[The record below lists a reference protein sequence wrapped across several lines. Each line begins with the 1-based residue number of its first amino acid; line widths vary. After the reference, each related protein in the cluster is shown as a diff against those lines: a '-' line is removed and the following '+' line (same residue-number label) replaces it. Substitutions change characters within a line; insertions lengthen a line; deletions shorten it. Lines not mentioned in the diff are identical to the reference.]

1 MRLRTILRKFHSSSY
16 RRTSAGSF
24 LLALLFLTGM
34 VTATRAQQTES
45 SKDSDKPTLKTHANS
60 SDTAPIK
67 LGNVTLPILLRTKN
81 GSPLPAIQISDLTL
95 SLEGKPATVTAIQSA
110 SSEPLRLCVVV
121 DTSIFLKDQLK
132 AEKQA
137 LDKFLTNALQNPDD
151 KVCILHFDTEVELMV
166 DFTHSKD
173 RIERALNELEPGA
186 APQSGHAEAAQSGN
200 NSDNEDSEIRR
211 PRRPVKA
218 LNDALYLTA
227 DDIFRGQKGRK
238 VLVILSDGID
248 FSSKETLISAT
259 ESLQRSQ
266 ALTFAIY
273 SKGDYSQWNR
283 NQNNNRQGR
292 SGGGGRSGGI
302 GFPGGGG
309 WPGGGGGIGNTGG
322 GGRSGGESRPA
333 NLGTLPDGRKTLE
346 KLTDKT
352 GGRLIEE
359 GKKNSFDDIFNG
371 IALDL
376 RNLMFL
382 TFTPIEGHSDYRR
395 VEVLDK
401 DKNIEVYGP
410 EGYYEK

>member
-1 MRLRTILRKFHSSSY
+1 MRLKTILRKFHSSSD
-16 RRTSAGSF
+16 RRSSANS
-24 LLALLFLTGM
+24 LLVALLYSFVLLT
-34 VTATRAQQTES
+34 TALAQQTQS
-45 SKDSDKPTLKTHANS
+45 SKDPDQPTLKRHAS
-60 SDTAPIK
+60 SEAAPAA
-67 LGNVTLPILLRTKN
+67 LGHVTLPILLRTKN
-81 GSPLPAIQISDLTL
+81 STPLPALKIDDLTL
-95 SLEGKPATVTAIQSA
+95 SLEGKPATVTAIQPA

-137 LDKFLTNALQNPDD
+137 LDKFLINALQNPDD
-151 KVCILHFDTEVELMV
+151 KVCILHFDSEVELLM

-173 RIERALNELEPGA
+173 RIEHALNELGPGA
-186 APQSGHAEAAQSGN
+186 APQPGHAESAQSGN
-200 NSDNEDSEIRR
+200 NTDNEDSEIRR
-211 PRRPVKA
+211 PRRPVKT

-227 DDIFRGQKGRK
+227 DELFRGQKGRK

-283 NQNNNRQGR
+283 NQNNNRQAR
-292 SGGGGRSGGI
+292 SGGGRSGGI
-302 GFPGGGG
+302 GFPGGVG
-309 WPGGGGGIGNTGG
+309 WPGGGGGNSGSSGRGG
-322 GGRSGGESRPA
+322 GENRPA
-333 NLGTLPDGRKTLE
+333 DLGTLPDGRRTLE
-346 KLTDKT
+346 KLTIKT

-376 RNLMFL
+376 HNQIFL
-382 TFTPIEGHSDYRR
+382 TFTPVEGHGEYRR
-395 VEVLDK
+395 VEVLAK
-401 DKNIEVYGP
+401 DKNIEIYGP
-410 EGYYEK
+410 EGYYER